1 MAQTQNKTN
10 KNFPIIYLRRPL
22 YMFEPD
28 SLLENSQT
36 LLMIY
41 RRCRPCCIDDL
52 IEGRQV
58 RWGTTFPLSV
68 IGLNHYN
75 LGIDCDP
82 KTKMEI
88 LANISLS
95 LAFSFDYLDVL
106 QCRRNDLCQV
116 RRFDMSRWCDEK
128 WWCQCVCHWA
138 SDRSKTASACFT
150 HSLTL
155 YDRQTLIIYYHLPC
169 RTDAFSRWFTG
180 LCMCLCMCVC
190 VCDRPVPLVDRFG
203 VHRAH
208 TQSLLSITERTNK
221 TWFTI
226 SAFDVYVSRCIPP
239 QTSISHSF
247 IHSFIR
253 FVLV

>member
-1 MAQTQNKTN
+1 MIVDCEMHWNGWLVVFYFFFFGWHSSTQTIRQHLHFNWIGYNARKQNKTN

-190 VCDRPVPLVDRFG
+190 VWP
-203 VHRAH
+203 A
-208 TQSLLSITERTNK
+208 
-221 TWFTI
+221 
-226 SAFDVYVSRCIPP
+226 SATR
-239 QTSISHSF
+239 
-247 IHSFIR
+247 R
-253 FVLV
+253 